1 MTQTMT
7 QWTIVMWS
15 AARQIAEEANLPK
28 AIWPDEEVEPQ
39 AFFQSLRKGEDSMAA
54 LAYAAAALPKLEA
67 IDWALHA
74 LPKLEQDDPDFA
86 RRSLLRDTAF
96 RWVGEPDDENR
107 RAMFDLSD
115 SSSSE
120 WPETLIGLAIFFSGG
135 SIGPEENA
143 PVTADANICSGLI
156 SGALQ
161 SAVASHIKD
170 MPELAGQALDLADK
184 VAAHGREA
192 LATT

>member
-1 MTQTMT
+1 MS

-28 AIWPDEEVEPQ
+28 EVWPEDDVSPQ
-39 AFFQSLRKGEDSMAA
+39 EFFATLREGDDMTMA
-54 LAYAAAALPKLEA
+54 LSYAATALPKLEA
-67 IDWALHA
+67 IDWTLHS
-74 LPKLEQDDPDFA
+74 LPELNQDSADFA
-86 RRSLLRDTAF
+86 RRRLLRDAAF

-107 RAMFDLSD
+107 RAMYELAD

-120 WPETLIGLAIFFSGG
+120 WPETLIGLAIFFAGG

-143 PVTADANICSGLI
+143 PVTADPNIYSSLLA
-156 SGALQ
+156 GALQ

-170 MPELAGQALDLADK
+170 QPELAAKALELADK
-184 VAAHGREA
+184 VAARGREA
-192 LATT
+192 LTKT